1 VCEALSLSCT
11 VPYPIPILN
20 DSRMA
25 ALWPTTALLIADCSI
40 SDGAYQE
47 KARCVADWI
56 LTTQDEKGGFSNFL
70 NPDGSRLPLQSG
82 NVNFSASMALR
93 IFNEKYNHG
102 RFKLFTALQSA

>member
-11 VPYPIPILN
+11 VTCPIPILN

-25 ALWPTTALLIADCSI
+25 ALWPTTALLIADC
-40 SDGAYQE
+40 GAYQE

-93 IFNEKYNHG
+93 IFNEEYNHG